1 MEEAAMNKQVITIM
15 GAGAVI
21 IAMASGCQSA
31 KPEPPQ
37 EPQITE
43 VVFPADEKPGPIFRI
58 KDRNN
63 PREVIAFARSL
74 SAAGRY
80 EDSAKIY
87 LDASKRYKSVTGN
100 FEHDCQKAAV
110 REYWLAGEFDKAHKL
125 LDHLEKE
132 QDIYS
137 KAEESKSLR
146 RLRQLLRDSE
156 ELKRTSGSNA

>member
-1 MEEAAMNKQVITIM
+1 MNRKVGIIM
-15 GAGAVI
+15 GAAAVMTFI
-21 IAMASGCQSA
+21 VTGCQSS

-37 EPQITE
+37 KPQITE
-43 VVFPADEKPGPIFRI
+43 VEFPTDEKPGPIFRI

-87 LDASKRYKSVTGN
+87 LDASRRFKSVTGN
-100 FEHDCQKAAV
+100 FEHDCKKAAV
-110 REYWLAGEFDKAHKL
+110 REFWLAGEFDKAHQL
-125 LDHLEKE
+125 LDQLEKE

-137 KAEESKSLR
+137 RAEESKSLR
-146 RLRQLLRDSE
+146 RLRQLLRDGE
-156 ELKRTSGSNA
+156 NLKKTSGSNA